1 MMLILNIYIV
11 EGTVVLG
18 LLEIA
23 IQIVLIPILMYVLN
37 KYTTINLD

>member
-11 EGTVVLG
+11 EGAVVLG

-23 IQIVLIPILMYVLN
+23 IQIVLIPILMYVIN